1 MNLPGLTGSAPV
13 EVAWEKRTPRGQ
25 GDRLIVAGL
34 TLLAVA
40 LRVPYLGRAYWIDE
54 GITIGISSHRLSQIP
69 TLLHEDGSPPLF
81 YLVLHFWIR
90 AFGTSEIAT
99 HFLPLLLSLLCI
111 PAGYWAGR
119 EIFGRR
125 AGLVAAALMATSPFL
140 NWYSTETRMYSLV
153 VLLSIVGLTLAW
165 RAFRDRD
172 PGVALGAVVV
182 LAALLYTHNWGL
194 YLTAATGL
202 TLFGVA
208 WYRGDRRLAWW
219 VAGCDAAVFVLWLP
233 WLSVFLYEAGNTA
246 APWAVRPNLGDFFAD
261 PSTALG
267 GTIGILVVPLLVLG
281 AAWSRRAAPTTAT
294 MSAAGPLAAIA
305 MSTTLAGFLG
315 AQLEPSWTV
324 RYLAVIVGP
333 FLLAAAGALSAS
345 RPGWWVAM
353 GTCVLLVA
361 WALIGLV
368 LPNPNARYAKD
379 NMAAVARAA
388 SARLKPGDLVVIT
401 QTEQTAVAAHYLPGG
416 LEYVTPTGPVSDTGV
431 VDWRDIVGRLQQAVP
446 CQAVAPS
453 LDALPVGA
461 AVLEINPA
469 RALGQSGTAWS
480 RAVRYQLVAVDDL
493 IARDPALKPVAVYQP
508 GLKRAPYA
516 PVYGVLFVKT
526 DDRAACPA

>member
-13 EVAWEKRTPRGQ
+13 EVAWEKRTPVLER
-25 GDRLIVAGL
+25 DRLIVAGL
-34 TLLAVA
+34 TLLAMA

-54 GITIGISSHRLSQIP
+54 GITIGISSHHVARIP
-69 TLLHEDGSPPLF
+69 ALLHEDGSPPLF
-81 YLVLHFWIR
+81 YVVLHFWIR

-99 HFLPLLLSLLCI
+99 HFLPLLLSLLCV

-119 EIFGRR
+119 ELFGRR
-125 AGLVAAALMATSPFL
+125 AGLAAAALMATNPFL
-140 NWYSTETRMYSLV
+140 NWYSTETRMYSMV
-153 VLLSIVGLTLAW
+153 VLFSIVGLTLAW
-165 RAFRDRD
+165 RAFRDRNLRA
-172 PGVALGAVVV
+172 ALGSVVAF
-182 LAALLYTHNWGL
+182 AALLYTHNWGL

-208 WYRGDRRLAWW
+208 WYRGDRTLAWW
-219 VAGCDAAVFVLWLP
+219 VAGCQAVVFVLWLP
-233 WLSVFLYEAGNTA
+233 WLPAFLYEAGNTA

-281 AAWSRRAAPTTAT
+281 AAWSRRAAPARA

-305 MSTTLAGFLG
+305 MLTTLAGFLG

-333 FLLAAAGALSAS
+333 FLLAAAGALAAS

-353 GTCVLLVA
+353 GASVLLVG

-388 SARLKPGDLVVIT
+388 AARLHPGDLVVVT
-401 QTEQTAVAAHYLPGG
+401 QTEQTAVAAHYLPSG
-416 LEYVTPTGPVSDTGV
+416 LEYVTPTGPVTDTGV

-461 AVLEINPA
+461 TVLEVNPA

-480 RAVRYQLVAVDDL
+480 RAVEYQLVAVDDL
-493 IARDPALKPVAVYQP
+493 IAQDPALKQVAVYRP
-508 GLKRAPYA
+508 GLKRTPYA

-526 DDRAACPA
+526 SDLPACPV